1 VPGDARLPVPGP
13 VRRFMARH
21 RRVVDVAIGLGF
33 LLIAVPSTLLAGSGG
48 PWAKG
53 TLIALTVVAATAL
66 VVRRRWPVIAFGVVL
81 GASTMS
87 WPLNG
92 LADPIAVPIA
102 LYALA
107 VYRSVRSSWIGLA
120 VVTAVVV
127 PCTAVFS
134 RSPDR
139 WVSTS
144 FILVLTLAVAAIG
157 MAVGSRRRYVD
168 ALIERAQQLAR
179 EREQREALAAAAERT
194 RIAREM
200 HDIVAHSLSVMISLA
215 DGAGVVLRRDPANAA
230 GLLDQVADTGRS
242 ALSDMRRVL
251 GLLRDPVVPLA
262 PQPTSADLSS
272 IVETFRRSG
281 LPVRFTTRGAV
292 LPADAG
298 LQLAVY
304 RIVQESLTNVLRY
317 APGAANVDVLIAN
330 TDGTIEV
337 RVDNSGDNRGGLPAI
352 PGTGQG
358 ILGMQERAAVY
369 QGTVTAGPYGGGWR
383 VTATM
388 RWSEARL

>member
-1 VPGDARLPVPGP
+1 
-13 VRRFMARH
+13 MARH
-21 RRVVDVAIGLGF
+21 RRVVDVAMGIGYLV
-33 LLIAVPSTLLAGSGG
+33 IAIPTSLVGSEVGA
-48 PWAKG
+48 WSKAAA
-53 TLIALTVVAATAL
+53 IALSVVTAAAL
-66 VVRRRWPVIAFGVVL
+66 VVRRRWPVGSFAVILA
-81 GASTMS
+81 ASTIG
-87 WPLNG
+87 WPISRSP
-92 LADPIAVPIA
+92 DPIAVPLS

-107 VYRSVRSSWIGLA
+107 VYRSTRSSWTGLVA
-120 VVTAVVV
+120 VVAVAVPSTFLFMHGSDRWVVTAFVL
-127 PCTAVFS
+127 VF
-134 RSPDR
+134 
-139 WVSTS
+139 
-144 FILVLTLAVAAIG
+144 TLAVAAIG

-215 DGAGVVLRRDPANAA
+215 DGAGVVLHRDPANA
-230 GLLDQVADTGRS
+230 GELLDQVAETGRS

-251 GLLRDPVVPLA
+251 GLLRDPVAPLA
-262 PQPTSADLSS
+262 PQPTSADLGS
-272 IVETFRRSG
+272 IIETFRRSG
-281 LPVRFTTRGAV
+281 LPVQLTTRGAV

-298 LQLAVY
+298 LQLAVF

-317 APGAANVDVLIAN
+317 APGAGSVDVVIAHA
-330 TDGTIEV
+330 DGAIDV
-337 RVDNSGDNRGGLPAI
+337 RVDNRGDDRGALLAI

-383 VTATM
+383 VQATM
-388 RWSEARL
+388 RWTEGRA

>member
-1 VPGDARLPVPGP
+1 
-13 VRRFMARH
+13 MARH
-21 RRVVDVAIGLGF
+21 RRLVDITIAVCY
-33 LLIAVPSTLLAGSGG
+33 LLIGVPTTLFGGTAG
-48 PWAKG
+48 PWGKA
-53 TLIALTVVAATAL
+53 LSIALTVVAAAAL
-66 VVRRRWPVIAFGVVL
+66 VVRRRWPVISFGVIL
-81 GASTMS
+81 GASAVG
-87 WPLNG
+87 WPVNQ

-107 VYRSVRSSWIGLA
+107 VYRSVRSSWIGM
-120 VVTAVVV
+120 AVVV
-127 PCTAVFS
+127 AVSGPCTALFS
-134 RSPDR
+134 HLPDR

-144 FILVLTLAVAAIG
+144 FILVFTLAVAAIG

-230 GLLDQVADTGRS
+230 ELLDQVADTGRS

-251 GLLRDPVVPLA
+251 GLLRDPVAPLA
-262 PQPTSADLSS
+262 PQPTSADLGS
-272 IVETFRRSG
+272 IIETFRRSG
-281 LPVRFTTRGAV
+281 LPVRLTTRGAV

-304 RIVQESLTNVLRY
+304 RIVQESLTNVLLY
-317 APGAANVDVLIAN
+317 APGAASVDVAITHA
-330 TDGTIEV
+330 DGMIEI
-337 RVDNSGDNRGGLPAI
+337 RVENSGDNRGGLLAV

-369 QGTVTAGPYGGGWR
+369 RGTVTAGPHGGGWR

-388 RWSEARL
+388 RWTEGRV

>member
-1 VPGDARLPVPGP
+1 
-13 VRRFMARH
+13 MARH
-21 RRVVDVAIGLGF
+21 RRVVDVAMGVGY
-33 LLIAVPSTLLAGSGG
+33 LLIVVPANLLTVNGG
-48 PWAKG
+48 WSKAAA
-53 TLIALTVVAATAL
+53 IALSVVTAAAL
-66 VVRRRWPVIAFGVVL
+66 VIRRRWPVWSFGVILV
-81 GASTMS
+81 ASTLGWTVS
-87 WPLNG
+87 GTP
-92 LADPIAVPIA
+92 DPIAVPLS

-107 VYRSVRSSWIGLA
+107 VYRSTRSAWTGLA
-120 VVTAVVV
+120 VVVAAAIPSTFA
-127 PCTAVFS
+127 FMDQ
-134 RSPDR
+134 RDR
-139 WVSTS
+139 WTVTS
-144 FILVLTLAVAAIG
+144 FDILFTLAVTTIG

-230 GLLDQVADTGRS
+230 LILDQVADTGRS

-251 GLLRDPVVPLA
+251 GLLRDPVAPLA

-272 IVETFRRSG
+272 IIETFRRSG

-298 LQLAVY
+298 LQLAVF

-317 APGAANVDVLIAN
+317 APGTGSVDVVIAHA
-330 TDGTIEV
+330 DGAIDV
-337 RVDNSGDNRGGLPAI
+337 RVDNSGDNRSAMRAI

-383 VTATM
+383 VRATM
-388 RWSEARL
+388 RWAEGRV

>member
-1 VPGDARLPVPGP
+1 
-13 VRRFMARH
+13 MSRH
-21 RRVVDVAIGLGF
+21 RRVVDVAMGLGY
-33 LLIAVPSTLLAGSGG
+33 LLVAVPAYLVGVDGG
-48 PWAKG
+48 PWSKADA
-53 TLIALTVVAATAL
+53 IALSSVTASAL
-66 VVRRRWPVIAFGVVL
+66 VVRRRWPVWSFVVIL
-81 GASTMS
+81 AASTLA
-87 WPLNG
+87 WPIG
-92 LADPIAVPIA
+92 GSPDPIAVPLA

-107 VYRSVRSSWIGLA
+107 VYRSTRSAWRGF
-120 VVTAVVV
+120 AVVV
-127 PCTAVFS
+127 AAAIPSTFLFTDQ
-134 RSPDR
+134 RDR
-139 WVSTS
+139 WAVTA
-144 FILVLTLAVAAIG
+144 FIMVFTLAVAAIG

-168 ALIERAQQLAR
+168 ALIERAQQLSR

-215 DGAGVVLRRDPANAA
+215 DGAGVVLRRDPGNA
-230 GLLDQVADTGRS
+230 GELLDQVAETGRS

-251 GLLRDPVVPLA
+251 GLLRDPVAPLA
-262 PQPTSADLSS
+262 PQPTSADISS
-272 IVETFRRSG
+272 IIETFRRSG
-281 LPVRFTTRGAV
+281 LPVRLTTRGAL

-317 APGAANVDVLIAN
+317 APGAGSVEVAITHA
-330 TDGTIEV
+330 DGVIEV
-337 RVDNSGDNRGGLPAI
+337 RVDNTGDDRGALLAI

-369 QGTVTAGPYGGGWR
+369 QGTVNAGPYGGGWR

-388 RWSEARL
+388 RWTQGHL

>member
-1 VPGDARLPVPGP
+1 
-13 VRRFMARH
+13 MARH
-21 RRVVDVAIGLGF
+21 RRLVDVTIAVVY
-33 LLIAVPSTLLAGSGG
+33 LLIGVPTTLFGGSAG
-48 PWAKG
+48 PWSKAAS
-53 TLIALTVVAATAL
+53 IALTVVAAAAL
-66 VVRRRWPVIAFGVVL
+66 VVRRRWPVVSFGVIL
-81 GASTMS
+81 GASTIG
-87 WPLNG
+87 WPINE
-92 LADPIAVPIA
+92 LADSVALPIP

-107 VYRSVRSSWIGLA
+107 VYRSVRSSWIGM
-120 VVTAVVV
+120 AVVV
-127 PCTAVFS
+127 AVSIPCTLLFS
-134 RSPDR
+134 HGPNR

-144 FILVLTLAVAAIG
+144 FILVMTLAVAAIG

-230 GLLDQVADTGRS
+230 EILDQVAETGRS

-251 GLLRDPVVPLA
+251 GLLRDPVAPLA
-262 PQPTSADLSS
+262 PQPTSADLGS
-272 IVETFRRSG
+272 IIETFRRSG

-298 LQLAVY
+298 LQLAVF

-317 APGAANVDVLIAN
+317 APGAGSVDVMIAN
-330 TDGTIEV
+330 AGGTIDV
-337 RVDNSGDNRGGLPAI
+337 RVDNTGDHRGALLAI

-369 QGTVTAGPYGGGWR
+369 QGTVSAGPYGGGWR
-383 VTATM
+383 VQAMM
-388 RWSEARL
+388 RWTEARA

>member
-1 VPGDARLPVPGP
+1 
-13 VRRFMARH
+13 MARH
-21 RRVVDVAIGLGF
+21 RRVVDVTIAVCY
-33 LLIAVPSTLLAGSGG
+33 LLIGVPTTLFGGTGG
-48 PWAKG
+48 PWAKAASV
-53 TLIALTVVAATAL
+53 ALTVVAAAAL
-66 VVRRRWPVIAFGVVL
+66 VVRRRWPVVSFGVILATSAL
-81 GASTMS
+81 G
-87 WPLNG
+87 WPLNQ

-107 VYRSVRSSWIGLA
+107 VYRSVRSSWIGMG
-120 VVTAVVV
+120 VVV
-127 PCTAVFS
+127 AVSVLCTLLFS
-134 RSPDR
+134 TGPDR
-139 WVSTS
+139 WASTS
-144 FILVLTLAVAAIG
+144 FVLVFTLAIAAIG

-168 ALIERAQQLAR
+168 ALIDRAQQLAR

-230 GLLDQVADTGRS
+230 ELLDQVAETGRS

-251 GLLRDPVVPLA
+251 GLLRDPIAPLA
-262 PQPTSADLSS
+262 PQPTSADLGS
-272 IVETFRRSG
+272 IIETFRRSG
-281 LPVRFTTRGAV
+281 LPVRFTTSGAA

-317 APGAANVDVLIAN
+317 APGAGSVDVVVAHEDDQI
-330 TDGTIEV
+330 DI
-337 RVDNSGDNRGGLPAI
+337 RIDNSGDHRGGLLAI

-358 ILGMQERAAVY
+358 IVGMQERAAVY

-383 VTATM
+383 VQATM
-388 RWSEARL
+388 RWTEARV